1 MSLAGKTALITGA
14 ARRVGR
20 AIARELATAGCDV
33 AIHYNT
39 SVGEAHSLQD
49 EISSLGHRASVIQAD
64 LRDPDR
70 WPQLITQTAETHGGL
85 DILINNASVFQPDAV
100 NTPALPDA
108 GQPNAAQA
116 LDVSAWDNALRV
128 NLLAPVGLAVAA
140 APLLRASGGRIVNLL
155 DSLIDRTTPQ
165 HMAYLASKAAL
176 ASATRNL
183 ARMLAPDV
191 CVFGVSPGI
200 AEFPENYDDEI
211 RRRLLASVPQARAGS
226 PEEVAKLVRFLVEH
240 GDYMTGSLVS
250 IDGGRGLV

>member
-1 MSLAGKTALITGA
+1 MSLSGKTALITGA
-14 ARRVGR
+14 AKRVGR
-20 AIARELATAGCDV
+20 AIALELAAAGCDV

-49 EISSLGHRASVIQAD
+49 EISSLGRRASVIQAD

-70 WPQLITQTAETHGGL
+70 WPDLVTHTADEHGGL

-100 NTPALPDA
+100 NTNAPLEADR
-108 GQPNAAQA
+108 NAATA
-116 LDVSAWDNALRV
+116 LDVSAWENALRI

-140 APLLRASGGRIVNLL
+140 APWLKKSGGGRIVNLL

-191 CVFGVSPGI
+191 CVYGVSPGI
-200 AEFPENYDDEI
+200 AEFPEEYDDKT
-211 RRRLLASVPQARAGS
+211 RRRLLASVPQGRAGS

-250 IDGGRGLV
+250 IDGGRSLM